1 MKPCPGYQMSRRSM
15 LGVSGATLFGLQLS
29 ELVARAGEAEQ
40 TKAEHVIF
48 FWNGGGM
55 SHLDTWDPKPG
66 RPTQGEFKPIETS
79 VPGIQIS
86 EIFPQLAKQMHHCAL
101 VRSIAGTQGDHGLGT
116 YNLQTS
122 YLQTPNIVHP
132 GFGSVVVHEKAK
144 IGDLPSFV
152 SISGRAPRAS
162 YLGQA
167 CEAYF
172 VGAPGERDPYLAFP
186 EGITQ
191 VRGNDRLDA
200 LARFNERYGARNP
213 GESNVAT
220 KTAIDDAVKLM
231 RSPALAAFELDKVPT
246 TTLNRYGDNNFGRGV
261 LLAKQ
266 LVETGVRFVQVNR
279 GGFDTHMAN
288 FPAMKAHGEVMDP
301 ALASLVEDL
310 AESGLLKKTL
320 IVMLSEFGRTPD
332 VNEDAGRDHWSEV
345 FSCFVAGG
353 GITGG
358 KVIGSSDEDGY
369 SPKDNPV
376 KVADLHATFCQSL
389 GVDPAKEVMTPLQ
402 RPMKLVDNG
411 KPVAELFA

>member
-1 MKPCPGYQMSRRSM
+1 M
-15 LGVSGATLFGLQLS
+15 LGATGATLFGLQLFD
-29 ELVARAGEAEQ
+29 LLAHAGESKE

-55 SHLDTWDPKPG
+55 SHIDTWDPKPG
-66 RPTQGEFKPIETS
+66 RPTGGDFKPISTS
-79 VPGIQIS
+79 VPGLQIS
-86 EIFPQLAKQMHHCAL
+86 EIFPQLAQQMHHCAL
-101 VRSIAGTQGDHGLGT
+101 VRSIAGTQADHGQGT

-122 YLQTPNIVHP
+122 YQQTPNIVHP
-132 GFGSVVVHEKAK
+132 GFGSVVAHEKRK
-144 IGDLPSFV
+144 VGDLPAFV

-172 VGAPGERDPYLAFP
+172 VGAPGEKDPYLAFP
-186 EGITQ
+186 EGITN
-191 VRGNDRLDA
+191 VRGNQRLEV
-200 LARFNERYGARNP
+200 LTRFNNRFSDKAP
-213 GESNVAT
+213 GESAASM
-220 KTAIDDAVKLM
+220 KTAIDDAVTLM
-231 RSPALAAFELDKVPT
+231 RSPALEAFELDKVPT
-246 TTLNRYGDNNFGRGV
+246 TMLNRYGDNTFGRGV

-279 GGFDTHMAN
+279 GGFDTHTAN
-288 FPAMKAHGEVMDP
+288 FPAMRAHGEVMDP
-301 ALASLVEDL
+301 ALACLVEDL
-310 AESGLLKKTL
+310 AASGLLQKTL
-320 IVMLSEFGRTPD
+320 IVMLSEFGRTPE

-353 GITGG
+353 GISGG

-376 KVADLHATFCQSL
+376 KVADLHATFCHSL
-389 GVDPAKEVMTPLQ
+389 GIDPNKEVMTPLQ

-411 KPVAELFA
+411 SPVPEMFA

>member
-1 MKPCPGYQMSRRSM
+1 MSWIPNESPVDAGGLWRDTLRPAVIGADCPCWGSPADKGGTCHFLLERRGNESFGYVGS
-15 LGVSGATLFGLQLS
+15 
-29 ELVARAGEAEQ
+29 
-40 TKAEHVIF
+40 KAWF
-48 FWNGGGM
+48 P
-55 SHLDTWDPKPG
+55 S
-66 RPTQGEFKPIETS
+66 QGELNPIETS

-116 YNLQTS
+116 YNVQTS

-132 GFGSVVVHEKAK
+132 GFGSVVVHEKPK
-144 IGDLPSFV
+144 MGDLPSFV

-200 LARFNERYGARNP
+200 LARFNDRYGSRNP

-231 RSPALAAFELDKVPT
+231 RSPALSAFELDKVPT
-246 TTLNRYGDNNFGRGV
+246 TMLNRYGDNTFGRGV

-279 GGFDTHMAN
+279 GGSIHT
-288 FPAMKAHGEVMDP
+288 
-301 ALASLVEDL
+301 
-310 AESGLLKKTL
+310 
-320 IVMLSEFGRTPD
+320 RQ
-332 VNEDAGRDHWSEV
+332 
-345 FSCFVAGG
+345 
-353 GITGG
+353 
-358 KVIGSSDEDGY
+358 
-369 SPKDNPV
+369 
-376 KVADLHATFCQSL
+376 TFQ
-389 GVDPAKEVMTPLQ
+389 P
-402 RPMKLVDNG
+402 
-411 KPVAELFA
+411 

>member
-1 MKPCPGYQMSRRSM
+1 MKPCQGYRTSRRSM
-15 LGVSGATLFGLQLS
+15 LGATGATLFGLQLFD
-29 ELVARAGEAEQ
+29 LLAHAGESKE

-55 SHLDTWDPKPG
+55 SHIDTWDPKPG
-66 RPTQGEFKPIETS
+66 RPTGGDFKPISTS
-79 VPGIQIS
+79 VPGLQIS
-86 EIFPQLAKQMHHCAL
+86 EIFPQLAQQMHHCAL
-101 VRSIAGTQGDHGLGT
+101 VRSIAGTQADHGQGT

-122 YLQTPNIVHP
+122 YQQTPNIVHP
-132 GFGSVVVHEKAK
+132 GFGSVVAHEKRK
-144 IGDLPSFV
+144 VGDLPAFV

-172 VGAPGERDPYLAFP
+172 VGAPGEKDPYLAFP
-186 EGITQ
+186 EGITN
-191 VRGNDRLDA
+191 VRGNQRLEV
-200 LARFNERYGARNP
+200 LTRFNNRFSDKAP
-213 GESNVAT
+213 GESAASM
-220 KTAIDDAVKLM
+220 KTAIDDAVTLM
-231 RSPALAAFELDKVPT
+231 RSPALEAFELDKVPT
-246 TTLNRYGDNNFGRGV
+246 TMLNRYGDNTFGRGV

-279 GGFDTHMAN
+279 GGFDTHTAN
-288 FPAMKAHGEVMDP
+288 FPAMRAHGEVMDP
-301 ALASLVEDL
+301 ALACLVEDL
-310 AESGLLKKTL
+310 AASGLLQKTL
-320 IVMLSEFGRTPD
+320 IVMLSEFGRTPE

-353 GITGG
+353 GISGG

-376 KVADLHATFCQSL
+376 KVADLHATFCHSL
-389 GVDPAKEVMTPLQ
+389 GIDPDKEVMTPLQ

-411 KPVAELFA
+411 SPLPEMFA